1 MDVLPRRARSAAGK
15 GRRGPDHPDRDRPDR
30 RPSDLVAL
38 TGRTDQ
44 SGPPG
49 RPVAVPAGRRLP
61 TPSRVAAVSTSVL
74 VGERTDLLRAVESVT
89 AALTTPPPTTLAP
102 MHLPARWSTAGAV
115 LITVDAAPAVAELGL
130 PARDGVHLL
139 GTETDAADLC
149 RWSAPLG
156 ASLVVVPRDT
166 PVLGRALGGA
176 PPPEGARTLA
186 VVSGGGG
193 AGASTTAAGLAG
205 AAARDGGRAVLV
217 DLDPWAGGI
226 DLLVGT
232 ERATGWR
239 WDDLARARGGVGSLA
254 GRLPHGD
261 GVDVITMGRTPGVR
275 LPDDEAVDSVLAAAR
290 ATYDLVVLDVT
301 LTPPWEQH
309 LARAGTVLVV
319 AGAGVRQ
326 LASARQVALRCAG
339 EGMDPRIIARGGGP
353 GPTGGVDQ
361 QLVAETLGFPVIGLL
376 PHDPRLPVA
385 AERGDPPW
393 RVARRDWVAAC
404 TRLLDTLEI
413 RRRGTDR

>member
-1 MDVLPRRARSAAGK
+1 M
-15 GRRGPDHPDRDRPDR
+15 
-30 RPSDLVAL
+30 
-38 TGRTDQ
+38 
-44 SGPPG
+44 
-49 RPVAVPAGRRLP
+49 
-61 TPSRVAAVSTSVL
+61 STSVL

-89 AALTTPPPTTLAP
+89 AALTTPPPATLAP

-130 PARDGVHLL
+130 PVRDGVHLL
-139 GTETDAADLC
+139 GAETDVTDLC
-149 RWSAPLG
+149 RWSAALG

-176 PPPEGARTLA
+176 PPPDGARTLA

-205 AAARDGGRAVLV
+205 AAARDGRRAVLV

-232 ERATGWR
+232 ERAPGWR

-254 GRLPHGD
+254 GRFPRGD
-261 GVDVITMGRTPGVR
+261 GVDVLTMGRTPGAP
-275 LPDDEAVDSVLAAAR
+275 LPDDPAVDSVLAAAR
-290 ATYDLVVLDVT
+290 ATYDLVVLDVA
-301 LTPPWEQH
+301 LTPPWQQH

-319 AGAGVRQ
+319 AGPGVRQ
-326 LASARQVALRCAG
+326 LAAARQVALQCAA
-339 EGMDPRIIARGGGP
+339 EGMDPRIIARAAGTRPAGAADP
-353 GPTGGVDQ
+353 H
-361 QLVAETLGFPVIGLL
+361 LVAETVGFPVVGLL

-393 RVARRDWVAAC
+393 RVAHREWVAAC
-404 TRLLDTLEI
+404 TDLLDTLEVP
-413 RRRGTDR
+413 RRGIDR